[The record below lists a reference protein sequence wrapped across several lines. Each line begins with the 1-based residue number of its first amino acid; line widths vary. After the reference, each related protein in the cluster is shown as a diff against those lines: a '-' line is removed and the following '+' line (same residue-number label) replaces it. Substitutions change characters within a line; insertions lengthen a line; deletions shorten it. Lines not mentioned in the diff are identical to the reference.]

1 MKKRGISLLLLAALL
16 ALLALPALADSERE
30 LPLVCDVCGILTET
44 QADRLNERAEEL
56 SRQYGCDVIIVVVSD
71 TGGYSVERFT
81 EAVYREYRYG
91 WGEDKSGVILLL
103 SLGERD
109 YNLAAYGYGNTA
121 FTDHGKEWLMDEVK
135 SYLRDNDYYGAF
147 SKYLELCGDYLR
159 QAAEGRPVDRYG
171 PGSRS
176 HNGFR
181 FSVPALVWALIGGLG
196 VSLIVVAVLRA
207 RMKSAVLQ
215 TRADNYRAGDLQ
227 LARKEDRFLN
237 KEVVRVRRESSS
249 RGGGGGRGTSV
260 GSSGFSHHSGKF

>member
-1 MKKRGISLLLLAALL
+1 MKKRWVSLLLLAALL

-135 SYLRDNDYYGAF
+135 PYLRDNDYYGAF

-159 QAAEGRPVDRYG
+159 QARDGQPVDRHG
-171 PGSRS
+171 FGSRNHS
-176 HNGFR
+176 GFR
-181 FSVPALVWALIGGLG
+181 LSVPTVLWSAAAGLLIALLVT
-196 VSLIVVAVLRA
+196 AVLKA

-215 TRADNYRAGDLQ
+215 TKADNYLSGDLR
-227 LARKEDRFLN
+227 LEYEDDRFLR
-237 KEVVRVRRESSS
+237 KDVVRVRRNEGS
-249 RGGGGGRGTSV
+249 GGGRGGTSV
-260 GSSGFSHHSGKF
+260 RSSGFSHHSGKF